1 MIHAKPVVDNEY
13 WILKKDDQKI
23 GNIQAVNDGYQIT
36 IENKVGL
43 YKTIPM
49 LRKRENVEFEPA
61 EKVTKPVADLVHGYS
76 TGCRTYNPI
85 WDVKHKLP
93 LFTKNN
99 KSKSWFAAGWYMVKQ
114 HRNWKPIH
122 NPKLIVLERYKYQG
136 PFYSKDEAS
145 VQHNNISTQATV

>member
-1 MIHAKPVVDNEY
+1 MIHAKPVVDNKY

-36 IENKVGL
+36 IENKVGV

-76 TGCRTYNPI
+76 TGCRTHNPI
-85 WDVKHKLP
+85 WNVKHKLP

-136 PFYSKDEAS
+136 PFHSKEQAN
-145 VQHNNISTQATV
+145 VQHSISN